1 MATGFLVNLQSK
13 RLPAS
18 IGNKARNLKRLLN
31 SGYRVPP
38 AQVCTWEAHMHYLQN
53 DVSLVDTLGK
63 ELAEKIDLTKSYA
76 VRSSANIEDSQ
87 ERSFAG
93 QFKTVLNVQ
102 GESNLLQAIWSIWA
116 TTHSP
121 RVLSYLERIHVAPGE
136 LKMAVIIQEMVYPA
150 ISGVVF
156 SKNPTT
162 GGDEIVVEAV
172 FGSGEALVQEGT
184 TPFRWIYKRNA
195 WTLQPEEEE
204 ISKDLVQEVV
214 DQTKSL
220 ARTIGGDI
228 DLEWVYDG
236 KDLHWVQLREITGL
250 KHVQLYSNTISKD
263 MLPGMIKPLV
273 WSVNVP
279 MVAQAWVDL
288 LTEVIGKNDLKP
300 ANLVKAFYYRT
311 YFNMGAFG
319 EVFNRLG
326 LPNETLEMMTDLV
339 PADQKRMGFKPS
351 PKLILLMPRI
361 LRFIV
366 DKANFASKMER
377 FLPAMEAKYHA
388 FPINDA
394 PQLSEQELIAEVEKL
409 FTLTRE
415 TAYYNIVG
423 PLLMFL
429 YNQILRRQLKPAG
442 VDFNGLDLQHEMEEI
457 KRYNPG
463 LYLSRLHRLFEDLDN
478 ATRQE
483 ILVGSFE
490 EFQHK
495 PGIDEFREA
504 FNEFMGQFGHLS
516 DSGNDFSVKPWRE
529 QPDFVLKMVAEYT
542 PLEQKTSE
550 KVHFE
555 DIHLPPIKRWMVRKI
570 YLRARQF
577 SLYREH
583 ISSLYTYGYG
593 LFRIYFLALGDQFI
607 MRGVIHAGE
616 DIFFLSDQE
625 VRKIIN
631 TLSIE
636 EDFVALIDLRKREM
650 EQYKDLIPPNTIYGD
665 QVPAIDQRP
674 GLRLTGTPTSRG
686 YYTGRVKVVRG
697 LGDFPKLQQGDV
709 LVVPYS
715 DVGWM
720 PLFSKAGGVIS
731 ESGGMLSHSS
741 IIAREYNIPA
751 VVSVANATVL
761 LHDQA
766 LVTVNGYK
774 GEVIMHELSEET

>member
-1 MATGFLVNLQSK
+1 M
-13 RLPAS
+13 
-18 IGNKARNLKRLLN
+18 N

-38 AQVCTWEAHMHYLQN
+38 AHVCTWEAYSRYLQD
-53 DVSLVDTLGK
+53 DVNLIHSLRK
-63 ELAEKIDLTKSYA
+63 ELAEKIDLSKLYA

-87 ERSFAG
+87 EQSFAG

-102 GESNLLQAIWSIWA
+102 GESDLLQAIWSIWA
-116 TTHSP
+116 TTQSP
-121 RVLSYLERIHVAPGE
+121 RVLSYLEKIHVTPGE
-136 LKMAVIIQEMVYPA
+136 LKMAVIIQEMVYPLV
-150 ISGVVF
+150 SGVVF

-184 TPFRWIYKRNA
+184 TPFRWIYKRHA
-195 WTLQPEEEE
+195 WTLQPEKEE
-204 ISKDLVQEVV
+204 IERSLIQEVV
-214 DQTKSL
+214 DQTRSV
-220 ARTIGGDI
+220 ARKIGENI

-250 KHVQLYSNTISKD
+250 KRVQLYSNTISKD

-288 LTEVIGKNDLKP
+288 LTEAIGKNDLEP
-300 ANLVKAFYYRT
+300 TSLVKAFYYRT

-339 PADQKRMGFKPS
+339 PANQKRMGFKPNS
-351 PKLILLMPRI
+351 KLFLLMPRI
-361 LRFIV
+361 LVFMA
-366 DKANFASKMER
+366 DKANFASKIER
-377 FLPAMEAKYHA
+377 FLPVMEAKYHA

-394 PQLSEQELIAEVEKL
+394 PHLSEHELIAEVEKL
-409 FTLTRE
+409 FSLTRE

-442 VDFNGLDLQHEMEEI
+442 VDFNSLDLQHGMEEI

-463 LYLSRLHRLFEDLDN
+463 LHLSRLHNLFQNLEN
-478 ATRQE
+478 ATQQE
-483 ILVGSFE
+483 IQDGSYE

-495 PGIDEFREA
+495 PGIDEFRDA
-504 FNEFMGQFGHLS
+504 FNKFIGQFGHLS
-516 DSGNDFSVKPWRE
+516 DSGNDFSVMPWRE
-529 QPDFVLKMVAEYT
+529 QPDFMLKMVAEYT
-542 PLEQKTSE
+542 PLEQKTTE

-555 DIHLPPIKRWMVRKI
+555 NIHLPLMKRWMVRKI

-593 LFRIYFLALGDQFI
+593 LFRIYFLALGDQFV
-607 MRGVIHAGE
+607 MRGVIHARE
-616 DIFFLSDQE
+616 DIFFISDQE
-625 VRKIIN
+625 MRKIIN
-631 TLSIE
+631 NLSPQ
-636 EDFVALIDLRKREM
+636 EDFAALIEQRKREM
-650 EQYKDLIPPNTIYGD
+650 EQYKNLIPPNTIYGD

-686 YYTGRVKVVRG
+686 YYTGRVKVVCG
-697 LGDFPKLQQGDV
+697 LGDFPKLQLGDV
-709 LVVPYS
+709 LVVPYT
-715 DVGWM
+715 DVGWT

-766 LVTVNGYK
+766 LVTVNGYN
-774 GEVIMHELSEET
+774 GEVIMHELPEET